1 MQIDIRFFDSVLVRQ
16 YSPCRLGCLLLLL
29 SFFEVLLDIPQRWW
43 KCRLIHS
50 SFYSFRFFVVL
61 KLVVSLSFL
70 LQEFPLIPF
79 LLLPCSIF
87 VLSNV
92 RSSLCR
98 ERVSAN
104 ETLLSSN

>member
-79 LLLPCSIF
+79 LLLPSSIV
-87 VLSNV
+87 VLSNDGFF
-92 RSSLCR
+92 SSL
-98 ERVSAN
+98 EHVSAN
-104 ETLLSSN
+104 EILLFSS

>member
-1 MQIDIRFFDSVLVRQ
+1 MQIDIRFLVCQ

-50 SFYSFRFFVVL
+50 SSYLFRFFVVL

-70 LQEFPLIPF
+70 LQEFPLISF
-79 LLLPCSIF
+79 LLLPSSIV
-87 VLSNV
+87 VLSNN
-92 RSSLCR
+92 RFFSSL
-98 ERVSAN
+98 EHVSAN
-104 ETLLSSN
+104 EILLSSSQ